1 MNKSD
6 ISKFIS
12 DILKFVF
19 LVYKLFIFALAPRKQ
34 PPDPEVYIVG
44 FAGELIL
51 FSAVLSNYC
60 TRGQSLSWEDPQRRK
75 WQPTPVFLSSESH
88 GQRSLA
94 GYTLCCCKESD
105 KLSE

>member
-6 ISKFIS
+6 ISEFIS

-51 FSAVLSNYC
+51 LSAVLSNFVPWVKD
-60 TRGQSLSWEDPQRRK
+60 RVSILWGLFPVHNSWTVTAAHTQ
-75 WQPTPVFLSSESH
+75 
-88 GQRSLA
+88 A
-94 GYTLCCCKESD
+94 N
-105 KLSE
+105 

>member
-6 ISKFIS
+6 ISKYIS

-51 FSAVLSNYC
+51 LSAVLSNYC
-60 TRGQSLSWEDPQRRK
+60 TLGQGQSFYPLRTLPYIIHEQLL
-75 WQPTPVFLSSESH
+75 QPIPKPI
-88 GQRSLA
+88 SLEIYA
-94 GYTLCCCKESD
+94 
-105 KLSE
+105 